1 MRTITLLA
9 AKLMKRIGI
18 LVLVVALAGL
28 AATVASQAAFRPGAK
43 ACGGVLW
50 RMKTFSDRQRNLVR
64 VNPRGTTIEDLSTRP
79 YPTPLPRTRSTKLQ
93 RQTYT
98 VVAQITEYRM
108 DGNELRLVLFDH
120 GAYMNAVIPA
130 PGCLT
135 RATRERAQIVDAWQ
149 TFVSR
154 CGRPMAAWQPQGAVV
169 YVTGVGFW
177 SSRFK
182 PRRGAARNGAELHPV
197 TGFRSV
203 AGCGG

>member
-1 MRTITLLA
+1 
-9 AKLMKRIGI
+9 
-18 LVLVVALAGL
+18 
-28 AATVASQAAFRPGAK
+28 
-43 ACGGVLW
+43 
-50 RMKTFSDRQRNLVR
+50 
-64 VNPRGTTIEDLSTRP
+64 
-79 YPTPLPRTRSTKLQ
+79 
-93 RQTYT
+93 
-98 VVAQITEYRM
+98 
-108 DGNELRLVLFDH
+108 
-120 GAYMNAVIPA
+120 MNAVIPA
-130 PGCLT
+130 PSCLPRT
-135 RATRERAQIVDAWQ
+135 SRARSQIVDAWQ